1 MRTSKF
7 LTTIFFTTLAA
18 MISVHAQAQIGPDLV
33 PPGLEPNH
41 PLDSYTMTGSK
52 KLVDDWRYE
61 ASWELN
67 ANDVVFSAAKKR
79 QLISEAPSTIHVITD
94 KDIATHG
101 WRTLAE
107 IMRFVPGVQTMTTK
121 SQFQSVMIRGLVGT
135 EDNNSRILWL
145 QNGVPMNDVRDSGI
159 WLDETYP
166 VEMIKRIEVVL
177 GPGSALYGSGAFQ
190 GVVNIFTKD
199 PADIEKYGEY
209 RITLQNNM
217 TFKASAI
224 AAYNSDNND
233 FGILG
238 HVSGNTTQ
246 GPGLIGDY
254 TYTKYAMEQANES
267 IKENK
272 NPDLYRYENL
282 DSNSDKHWYNADL
295 KLHYK
300 KLKWNL
306 GFTDIYAGADGS
318 EFVPAV
324 AYKQPEF
331 DENYEGLIDKSAS
344 DFAGVYNYRFNR
356 REAYTDII
364 YEDDFGDSVSLL
376 ALLSY
381 RFNHYKHKH
390 YGNFNTF
397 EVSDFFSTLDCS
409 SSNLSDACNHHF
421 DTKIDFDTYQ
431 HKLYALAQV
440 QWRIYESNEL
450 IAGIVAEYQHITSAD
465 FLNSSSHTT
474 TAEGTNVSLNATK
487 LGQVTPSVFI
497 QDEQRFWDDRIIL
510 TAGARFD
517 AYRIYM
523 SGDKEP
529 DYAPSWRFAF
539 LSKWTDWM
547 TMRLSYGYSF
557 KEPSLYQLYSDTFD
571 YVGNPNLNPEKLHNI
586 ELSFLFNPTYYMKI
600 RLDGFTTIM
609 SDLIIMQYD
618 NSFNDTY
625 LGIKGRY
632 TPIQKGGAIIS
643 GFELSLDTSIGNNW
657 SLYSHYNFLYSYRDY
672 SINTQSSNNTDTT
685 SPQIISKTIGKI
697 VPDDAM
703 HRIKLGATYMNDYL
717 TADMAGFLVTG
728 TPQAKS
734 NSGWSSR
741 FTYKTPTYFIL
752 QPQISVN
759 LGANIGFMLAGS
771 YAFSEG
777 LLDSPT
783 YRFYYEKEGVP
794 VSRYSLMLSLMYPFR
809 K

>member
-1 MRTSKF
+1 MKTSKF
-7 LTTIFFTTLAA
+7 LIILFLTTLAT

-94 KDIATHG
+94 KDIAAHG
-101 WRTLAE
+101 WRSLAE
-107 IMRFVPGVQTMTTK
+107 ILRFVPGVQTMTTK

-209 RITLQNNM
+209 RVTLQNNM

-224 AAYNSDNND
+224 AAYNSDNQD

-267 IKENK
+267 IKNNK
-272 NPDLYRYENL
+272 APDLYRYENL

-300 KLKWNL
+300 AFKWNL

-318 EFVPAV
+318 EFVLGV
-324 AYKQPEF
+324 SYKQPTYQ
-331 DENYEGLIDKSAS
+331 NGLEGIVDKNAS
-344 DFAGVYNYRFNR
+344 DFSEVLNYRFNR
-356 REAYTDII
+356 REAYTDLI
-364 YEDDFGDSVSLL
+364 YEDDFGESVSFL

-381 RFNHYKHKH
+381 RFNHYNHKH
-390 YGNFNTF
+390 YNNFNTSEEADIF
-397 EVSDFFSTLDCS
+397 NSLVCSD
-409 SSNLSDACNHHF
+409 NVGQACNHNF
-421 DTKIDFDTYQ
+421 DKKIDYDTYQ

-440 QWRIYESNEL
+440 QWRIYEANEL
-450 IAGIVAEYQHITSAD
+450 IAGVVAEYQHINSPDFINATSY
-465 FLNSSSHTT
+465 TT
-474 TAEGTNVSLNATK
+474 KDDGTNTSLNATK

-497 QDEQRFWDDRIIL
+497 QDEQRFWNDRIIL

-523 SGDKEP
+523 SGDKDP

-557 KEPSLYQLYSDTFD
+557 KEPSLYQLYIDTFD
-571 YVGNPNLNPEKLHNI
+571 YAGNPNLNPEKLHNI

-600 RLDGFTTIM
+600 RLDGFATIM
-609 SDLIIMQYD
+609 DDLIIMQYQSNFSD
-618 NSFNDTY
+618 SY

-632 TPIQKGGAIIS
+632 TPIQEDGAQIF

-657 SLYSHYNFLYSYRDY
+657 SLYSHYNFLYSKREY
-672 SINTQSSNNTDTT
+672 SIKNLSSDNTSRVITANIDNL
-685 SPQIISKTIGKI
+685 

-717 TADMAGFLVTG
+717 TADLAGFLVAG
-728 TPQAKS
+728 TPKTKS
-734 NSGWSSR
+734 NSGWASR

-752 QPQISVN
+752 QPQITVN
-759 LGANIGFMLAGS
+759 LGANIGLMFEGS

-794 VSRYSLMLSLMYPFR
+794 VNRYSLMLSLMYPFR